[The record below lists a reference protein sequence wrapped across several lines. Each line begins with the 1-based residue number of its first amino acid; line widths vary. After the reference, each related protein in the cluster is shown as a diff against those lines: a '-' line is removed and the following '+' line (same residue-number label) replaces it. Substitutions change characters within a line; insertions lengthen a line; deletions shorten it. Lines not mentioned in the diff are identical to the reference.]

1 MRRLPLPGTTRDL
14 AEQAATTVGLLPSPG
29 GVMAL
34 PPLPEEDHF
43 CKSCGLRYGDLTP
56 SAALRLIRSHPA
68 QYRRRLQHLSV
79 DVLRRRPASGVWSA
93 LEYACHVRDVY
104 DVYDTRVRSALTEH
118 EPTLEPMRN
127 DERAAQRAYNQQP
140 LAAVLLDLERNAD
153 RFAALTSEIS
163 EPQWSRTAVRLP
175 GERRTVLWM
184 VRQAAH
190 EGLHH
195 LHDIGSGTND
205 KAVLFDADG
214 VLVDSYPA
222 YHRIWSRWADHRNL
236 DPDLVWSHTHG
247 RRPVDTIQ
255 AVAPHLDAAAEYSL
269 IREFMANEGDGFPVY
284 PDAAAVL
291 RLLQDRRWGVVTS
304 GRTPT
309 VLQRLRAGGL
319 PDPPVLVDSSQV
331 RRGKPDPE
339 GYLRA
344 AQLLDVPAPDCL
356 VIEDAPAGVE
366 AARTAG
372 MTVVAVRTTHLD
384 DELAGAHHRVDNLS
398 DTVPLITGWLEGHT
412 HAPGTRT
419 TR

>member
-1 MRRLPLPGTTRDL
+1 MRRLPVPGTTRDL
-14 AEQAATTVGLLPSPG
+14 AEHLP
-29 GVMAL
+29 
-34 PPLPEEDHF
+34 
-43 CKSCGLRYGDLTP
+43 
-56 SAALRLIRSHPA
+56 
-68 QYRRRLQHLSV
+68 V
-79 DVLRRRPASGVWSA
+79 DVLRRRPASAVRSA
-93 LEYACHVRDVY
+93 LEYACHVRD
-104 DVYDTRVRSALTEH
+104 A
-118 EPTLEPMRN
+118 
-127 DERAAQRAYNQQP
+127 
-140 LAAVLLDLERNAD
+140 
-153 RFAALTSEIS
+153 
-163 EPQWSRTAVRLP
+163 
-175 GERRTVLWM
+175 
-184 VRQAAH
+184 
-190 EGLHH
+190 HH
-195 LHDIGSGTND
+195 LHDIGAGTND
-205 KAVLFDADG
+205 KAVLFDVDG

-222 YHRIWSRWADHRNL
+222 YRRIWTRWADHRNL

-255 AVAPHLDAAAEYSL
+255 AVAPQLDAAAEYSL
-269 IREFMANEGDGFPVY
+269 IREFMATEGDGFPVY

-291 RLLQDRRWGVVTS
+291 RLLQNRRWGVVTS

-372 MTVVAVRTTHLD
+372 MTVVAVRTTHRD
-384 DELAGAHHRVDNLS
+384 HELAGAHHRVDTLS
-398 DTVPLITGWLEGHT
+398 DTVPLISGWLEGRT
-412 HAPGTRT
+412 HEPGNRT

>member
-1 MRRLPLPGTTRDL
+1 MT
-14 AEQAATTVGLLPSPG
+14 
-29 GVMAL
+29 L
-34 PPLPEEDHF
+34 PPLPEEDHH
-43 CKSCGLRYGDLTP
+43 CESCGLRYGDLTT
-56 SAALRLIRSHPA
+56 SAALGLIRSYPTR
-68 QYRRRLQHLSV
+68 YRRRLQHLPV
-79 DVLRRRPASGVWSA
+79 DVLRRRPTSGVWSA

-104 DVYDTRVRSALTEH
+104 DVYDTRVRRTLTEH

-127 DERAAQRAYNQQP
+127 DERAEQRAYNQQP
-140 LAAVLLDLERNAD
+140 LAAVLLDLERNIE

-163 EPQWSRTAVRLP
+163 GPQWSRSAVRLP
-175 GERRTVLWM
+175 RERRTVLWM

-195 LHDIGSGTND
+195 LHDIGAGATD
-205 KAVLFDADG
+205 KAVLFDVDG

-222 YHRIWSRWADHRNL
+222 YRRIWSRWADHRNL
-236 DPDLVWSHTHG
+236 DPDMVWSHTHG

-255 AVAPHLDAAAEYSL
+255 VVAPHLDAAAEYQL
-269 IREFMANEGDGFPVY
+269 IREFMAHEGDNFPVY

-291 RLLQDRRWGVVTS
+291 RLLKDRRWGVVTS

-309 VLQRLRAGGL
+309 VLHRLRAGGL

-331 RRGKPDPE
+331 QRGKPDPE

-344 AQLLDVPAPDCL
+344 AQLLNVPAPDCL

-372 MTVVAVRTTHLD
+372 MTVIAVRTTHPD
-384 DELAGAHHRVDNLS
+384 DELAGAHHRADTLS
-398 DTVPLITGWLEGHT
+398 DAIPLITDWLDGT
-412 HAPGTRT
+412 HP
-419 TR
+419 

>member
-1 MRRLPLPGTTRDL
+1 
-14 AEQAATTVGLLPSPG
+14 
-29 GVMAL
+29 MAL
-34 PPLPEEDHF
+34 APLPEEDHF
-43 CKSCGLRYGDLTP
+43 CESCALRYGDLTP
-56 SAALRLIRSHPA
+56 SAALGLIRSHPGR
-68 QYRRRLQHLSV
+68 YRRRLQHLPA
-79 DVLRRRPASGVWSA
+79 DVVRRRPASGVWSA
-93 LEYACHVRDVY
+93 LEYAGHVRDVY
-104 DVYDTRVRSALTEH
+104 DVYDTRVRRTLTEH

-127 DERAAQRAYNQQP
+127 DERAEQGAYNQQP
-140 LAAVLLDLERNAD
+140 LAAVLLDLDRNAD
-153 RFAALTSEIS
+153 RFAALASEIS
-163 EPQWSRTAVRLP
+163 EPQWSRTAVRLS
-175 GERRTVLWM
+175 GEHRTVLWM

-195 LHDIGSGTND
+195 LHDIGAGAND
-205 KAVLFDADG
+205 KAVLFDVDG

-222 YHRIWSRWADHRNL
+222 YRRIWSRWADHRNL

-255 AVAPHLDAAAEYSL
+255 AVAPQLDAAAEYSL
-269 IREFMANEGDGFPVY
+269 IREFMANEGDVFPVY
-284 PDAAAVL
+284 ADAAAVL

-344 AQLLDVPAPDCL
+344 AQLLDVPASDCL
-356 VIEDAPAGVE
+356 VIEDAPAGVQ

-384 DELAGAHHRVDNLS
+384 DELAGAHHRVDTLS
-398 DTVPLITGWLEGHT
+398 DTVPLITGWLEGRT
-412 HAPGTRT
+412 REPGNRT

>member
-1 MRRLPLPGTTRDL
+1 MT
-14 AEQAATTVGLLPSPG
+14 
-29 GVMAL
+29 L
-34 PPLPEEDHF
+34 PPLPEKDHH
-43 CKSCGLRYGDLTP
+43 CESCGLRYGDLTP
-56 SAALRLIRSHPA
+56 SAALGLIRSHPA

-104 DVYDTRVRSALTEH
+104 DVYETRVRRTLTEH

-153 RFAALTSEIS
+153 RFAALASEIS
-163 EPQWSRTAVRLP
+163 ELQWSRCAVRLP
-175 GERRTVLWM
+175 RERRSVLWM

-195 LHDIGSGTND
+195 LHDIGAGPTD
-205 KAVLFDADG
+205 RAVLFDVDG
-214 VLVDSYPA
+214 VLVDSYLA
-222 YHRIWSRWADHRNL
+222 YRRIWSRWADHRNL

-247 RRPVDTIQ
+247 RRAVDTIQ
-255 AVAPHLDAAAEYSL
+255 VVAPHLDAAAEYRL
-269 IREFMANEGDGFPVY
+269 IRELMTPEDGSFPVY

-291 RLLQDRRWGVVTS
+291 GLLKDRRWGVVTS
-304 GRTPT
+304 GRTAT
-309 VLQRLRAGGL
+309 VLHRLRAGGL

-344 AQLLDVPAPDCL
+344 AQLLNVPAPDCL
-356 VIEDAPAGVE
+356 VIEDAPAGVA

-372 MTVVAVRTTHLD
+372 MTVIAVRTTHPD
-384 DELAGAHHRVDNLS
+384 DELAGAHHRADTLS
-398 DTVPLITGWLEGHT
+398 DALPLITDWLD
-412 HAPGTRT
+412 RT
-419 TR
+419 QP